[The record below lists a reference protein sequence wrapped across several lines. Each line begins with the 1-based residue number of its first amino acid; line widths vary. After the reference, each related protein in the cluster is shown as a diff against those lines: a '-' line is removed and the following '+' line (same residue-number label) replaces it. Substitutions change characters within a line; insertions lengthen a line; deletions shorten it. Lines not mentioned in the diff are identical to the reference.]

1 LDHRRVEWGS
11 ARGDGM
17 KWIGNAVVGDVRV
30 VSRRR
35 RGIVWGVSVS
45 MFDGWDVG
53 LKASFLR

>member
-1 LDHRRVEWGS
+1 
-11 ARGDGM
+11 M

-45 MFDGWDVG
+45 MFDGCDVG

>member
-1 LDHRRVEWGS
+1 VEWGS